1 MGRDG
6 GATQARDQMDLL
18 PASAGEVEGLGVLG
32 AVGLPCIHQYFPRGP
47 GPPTLCLGGGGLR
60 KCTSACLS
68 DCRVQLPCT
77 L

>member
-6 GATQARDQMDLL
+6 GATQARDQTDLL

-32 AVGLPCIHQYFPRGP
+32 AVGLPCIHQSFPRGP
-47 GPPTLCLGGGGLR
+47 GPPTLCLGGRGPC
-60 KCTSACLS
+60 KCTPSCLS
-68 DCRVQLPCT
+68 YCRVRLPCT